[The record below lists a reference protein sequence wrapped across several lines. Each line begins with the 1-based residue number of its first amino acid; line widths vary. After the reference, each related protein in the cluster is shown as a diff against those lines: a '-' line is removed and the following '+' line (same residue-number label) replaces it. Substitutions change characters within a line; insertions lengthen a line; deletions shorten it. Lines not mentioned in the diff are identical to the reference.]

1 MLLQTCRQATGCPPP
16 EITPRSCLD
25 YSRKG
30 FKDNGYYKIY
40 NFQTNT
46 YLTVYCDFT
55 SEPGAAWTLIESFAL
70 KNNNL
75 DSFRKHPF
83 SANAPVNDKTPN
95 WNLYRMSFAQMKFL
109 RSQSTHW
116 RVTCNFPETNSYP
129 YDDYAQANFADFD
142 VLSFTGYDVCKK
154 MEYVNIRGH
163 HCVQCTATWFAVTN
177 TYAPHI
183 DSSFSSCQF
192 LPNMGNVVS
201 EDNFGFYSSKNN
213 KFKCSSSPSAT
224 TNWWFG
230 SYII

>member
-1 MLLQTCRQATGCPPP
+1 MLLKTCSQATGCPPP

-40 NFQTNT
+40 NFHTNT
-46 YLTVYCDFT
+46 FLTVYCDFT
-55 SEPGAAWTLIESFAL
+55 SEPGAAWTLIESYSL

-75 DSFRKHPF
+75 DSFKKYPF
-83 SANAPVNDKTPN
+83 STDAPVNDKTPN
-95 WNLYRMSFAQMKFL
+95 WSLYRMSFAQMKLL

-116 RVTCNFPETNSYP
+116 RVTCSFQEGNSYL
-129 YDDYAQANFADFD
+129 YDDYARANFADFD

-154 MEYVNIRGH
+154 MEYVNIRGY
-163 HCVQCTATWFAVTN
+163 HCVDCKATWFAVN
-177 TYAPHI
+177 KTYAAHI

-192 LPNMGNVVS
+192 LPNTGSFYS
-201 EDNFGFYSSKNN
+201 EDNFGYYGIKNSK
-213 KFKCSSSPSAT
+213 FRCTSSSSAT

-230 SYII
+230 GYI